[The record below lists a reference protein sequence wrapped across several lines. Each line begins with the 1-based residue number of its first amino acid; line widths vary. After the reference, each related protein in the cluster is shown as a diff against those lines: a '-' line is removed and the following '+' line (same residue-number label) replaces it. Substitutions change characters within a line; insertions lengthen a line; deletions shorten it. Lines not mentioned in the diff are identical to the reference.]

1 MTCSLRTLKSMDAKP
16 TTIAELVSHQ
26 HVNRGEALF
35 ALDTES
41 GSSLTYSELEKF
53 ADQLANTMR
62 TAGVPVGAHV
72 ALLMPNGVGTMALL
86 IGLMARGYSVNPINL
101 LCNMDQMSYIVDHAQ
116 AHCLIYSPD
125 WESTAKALGEKVL
138 PGASLLCADPHGTNQ
153 PSIQRAGDPNS
164 VLHHPPELALLM
176 YTSGTTGKPKG
187 VMLSQAN
194 LLGNASAISQEHA
207 LTESDRVYAVLPL
220 YHINA
225 FAVTMLA
232 PLWHGG
238 SAMIPPKFS
247 AKQFW
252 PQVAQYQCTWIN
264 VVPTIISYL
273 LEHGDPAQTDKSGI
287 RFCRSAS
294 APLPPEHHRQFESL
308 FGIGIIET
316 MGLTETVAPSF
327 SNPLEQA
334 RRKIGSVGRA
344 SGCEARV
351 VDENGRPLPNGE
363 IGEVIIKGPNVTMG
377 YFRNPEA
384 TTASFYPGGWLRT
397 GDLGKVDDDGF
408 FHITGRIK
416 ELIIKGG
423 ENIAPREID
432 EVLLKHP
439 DVLDAATVGIP
450 HPHYGQTIGACIIP
464 KENASLTAESIMAW
478 AREKL
483 GDYKCP
489 SIVKIVQD
497 LPRGPSGK
505 VQRLKL
511 VPQFE
516 AS

>member
-1 MTCSLRTLKSMDAKP
+1 MDANP
-16 TTIAELVSHQ
+16 TTIADLIHSQ
-26 HVNRGEALF
+26 ALARGEALL
-35 ALDTES
+35 ALDIES
-41 GSSLTYSELEKF
+41 GCCLRYSDLNLF
-53 ADQLANTMR
+53 ADRLVVAMQE
-62 TAGVPVGAHV
+62 AGVPKGAHI

-86 IGLMARGYSVNPINL
+86 LGLMARGYSVNPINL
-101 LCNMDQMSYIVDHAQ
+101 LCNFEQMAYIVDHAQ
-116 AHCLIYSPD
+116 AHCLIYSPE
-125 WESTAKALGEKVL
+125 WASTAQDLGKEALSS
-138 PGASLLCADPHGTNQ
+138 AALLLADPHRTEL
-153 PSIQRAGDPNS
+153 PEVQRPTTS
-164 VLHHPPELALLM
+164 RPKVQHPENLALLM

-194 LLGNASAISQEHA
+194 LLGNAAAISQEHA
-207 LTESDRVYAVLPL
+207 LTDQDRVFAVLPL

-238 SAMIPPKFS
+238 SIIIPPKFS

-252 PQVAQYQCTWIN
+252 TQVQDHRCTWIN

-273 LEHGDPAQTDKSGI
+273 LEHGDPARTDKSAI

-327 SNPLEQA
+327 SNPLEQS

-344 SGCEARV
+344 SGCDARV
-351 VDENGRPLPNGE
+351 VDENGRILPNGE

-377 YFRNPEA
+377 YFRNKEA
-384 TTASFYPGGWLRT
+384 TEAAFYPDGWLRT
-397 GDLGKVDDDGF
+397 GDLGKIDDDGF
-408 FHITGRIK
+408 FYITGRIK

-450 HPHYGQTIGACIIP
+450 HPHYGQTIGACVIP
-464 KENASLTAESIMAW
+464 KDNTSLTAESVMAW
-478 AREKL
+478 AKEKL

-516 AS
+516 GN

>member
-1 MTCSLRTLKSMDAKP
+1 MAANP
-16 TTIAELVSHQ
+16 TTVAELIHHQ
-26 HVNRGEALF
+26 ASERGEALF
-35 ALDTES
+35 ALDAGS
-41 GSSLTYSELEKF
+41 GTSLRYAELIQF
-53 ADQLANTMR
+53 ADKLAATMQQ
-62 TAGVPVGAHV
+62 AGVPSGAHV

-86 IGLMARGYSVNPINL
+86 LGLMARGYSVNPINL
-101 LCNMDQMSYIVDHAQ
+101 LCNFEQMSYIVDHAQ
-116 AHCLIYSPD
+116 AHCLIYSAE
-125 WESTAKALGEKVL
+125 WESIAQKLGEQVL
-138 PGASLLCADPHGTNQ
+138 PGAAMLLSDQHRTDQ
-153 PSIQRAGDPNS
+153 PKIQRGSAPNPQIQ
-164 VLHHPPELALLM
+164 HPRDLALLM

-194 LLGNASAISQEHA
+194 LLGNASAISREHG
-207 LTESDRVYAVLPL
+207 LTTSDRVYAVLPL

-225 FAVTMLA
+225 FAVTMMA

-238 SAMIPPKFS
+238 SVIIPPKFS

-252 PQVAQYQCTWIN
+252 PQVAQHQCTWIN

-273 LEHGDPAQTDKSGI
+273 LEHGDPAQTDKSRI

-327 SNPLEQA
+327 SNPLEQTK
-334 RRKIGSVGRA
+334 RKIGSVGRA
-344 SGCEARV
+344 SGCVARV
-351 VDENGRPLPNGE
+351 VGEDGRTLPNGE

-384 TTASFYPGGWLRT
+384 TDAAFYPDGWLRT

-516 AS
+516 SS

>member
-1 MTCSLRTLKSMDAKP
+1 MTFSLPTLKSMDAKP
-16 TTIAELVSHQ
+16 TTIAELVAQQSAG
-26 HVNRGEALF
+26 RGEALF
-35 ALDTES
+35 ALDAES
-41 GSSLTYSELEKF
+41 GSSLTYSGLQIF
-53 ADQLANTMR
+53 ADQLAITMQN
-62 TAGVPVGAHV
+62 AGVPVGAHI

-86 IGLMARGYSVNPINL
+86 VGLMARGYSVNPINL
-101 LCNMDQMSYIVDHAQ
+101 LCNMEQMSYIVDHAQ
-116 AHCLIYSPD
+116 AHCLIYSPE
-125 WESTAKALGEKVL
+125 WGATAKALGERVL
-138 PGASLLCADPHGTNQ
+138 PGAALLGADPHRTEQPGVQRVGTPAAEVN
-153 PSIQRAGDPNS
+153 
-164 VLHHPPELALLM
+164 HPKELALLM

-187 VMLSQAN
+187 VMLSQGN

-238 SAMIPPKFS
+238 SAIIPPKFS

-252 PQVAQYQCTWIN
+252 LQVSQHQCTWIN

-273 LEHGDPAQTDKSGI
+273 LEHGDPERTDKSRI

-334 RRKIGSVGRA
+334 KRKIGSVGRA
-344 SGCEARV
+344 SGCVARV
-351 VDENGRPLPNGE
+351 VGEDGRALPNGE

-384 TTASFYPGGWLRT
+384 TDAAFYPDGWLRT

-464 KENASLTAESIMAW
+464 KENASLTAESIIAW

-489 SIVKIVQD
+489 STVKIVQD

-516 AS
+516 SS

>member
-1 MTCSLRTLKSMDAKP
+1 MDAKP
-16 TTIAELVSHQ
+16 TTIAELVTRQ
-26 HVNRGEALF
+26 HTNRGESLF

-41 GSSLTYSELEKF
+41 GSSLTYSGLQSF
-53 ADQLANTMR
+53 ADQLAITMQS
-62 TAGVPVGAHV
+62 AGVPVGAHV

-86 IGLMARGYSVNPINL
+86 VGLMARGYSVNPINL

-116 AHCLIYSPD
+116 AHCLIYSSD
-125 WESTAKALGEKVL
+125 WESTAKTLGEKVL
-138 PGASLLCADPHGTNQ
+138 PGASLLCADPHGTHQ
-153 PSIQRAGDPNS
+153 PSIQRTGAPS
-164 VLHHPPELALLM
+164 PALHHPKELALLM

-207 LTESDRVYAVLPL
+207 LTDSDRVYAVLPL

-238 SAMIPPKFS
+238 SAVIPPKFS

-252 PQVAQYQCTWIN
+252 PQVAQHQCTWIN

-273 LEHGDPAQTDKSGI
+273 LEHDDPAQTDKSRI

-334 RRKIGSVGRA
+334 KRKIGSVGRA
-344 SGCEARV
+344 SGCVARV
-351 VDENGRPLPNGE
+351 VDENGHALPNGE

-384 TTASFYPGGWLRT
+384 TDAAFYPDGWLRT

-478 AREKL
+478 ARERL

-511 VPQFE
+511 LPEFT
-516 AS
+516 